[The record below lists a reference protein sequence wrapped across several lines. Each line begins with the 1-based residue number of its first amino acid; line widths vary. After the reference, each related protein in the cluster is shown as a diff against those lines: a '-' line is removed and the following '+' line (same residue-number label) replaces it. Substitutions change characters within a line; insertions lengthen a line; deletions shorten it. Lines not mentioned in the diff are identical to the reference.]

1 MIGHIAERFLIHF
14 ASSAFLVAAVY
25 FALRYWIRRNAK
37 VGIWVS
43 SRKTHLLTVAALIVA
58 ALSSLREPF
67 DVFNGGWVLKSYFDF
82 VSWYLGSAV
91 SAWGLYR
98 FGKE

>member
-14 ASSAFLVAAVY
+14 FCAASLQIMVF
-25 FALRYWIRRNAK
+25 FALKYWVRRNAK
-37 VGIWVS
+37 VGRWLS
-43 SRKTHLLTVAALIVA
+43 TRKDHLLVVSGLLVAGIA
-58 ALSSLREPF
+58 SWREPF

-82 VSWYLGSAV
+82 ASWYLGSAV